1 MAAMCSSKSVH
12 EIHREGVCFQ
22 IGKLGKKARK
32 FAKKNLQTVEKKNMK
47 QKPFLKRKFAK
58 KSMLLTFVV
67 LVWRKMTLDQ
77 SQELKPLVITKSLVA
92 KDEDVDLGSGMSRVS
107 IFFGTQTEPLKG
119 LLRKMTLDQSQELKP
134 LVITKSLVA
143 KDEDVDLGS
152 GMSRVSIFFGTQ
164 TEPLKGLLS
173 IFTLYVLSYVARS
186 KRIKIIVASG
196 INLCVFIILV
206 LAAFVCWRYRFKQN
220 GRCMAN
226 S

>member
-1 MAAMCSSKSVH
+1 MFFFSEKSLRRSAMAAMCSSKSVH

-58 KSMLLTFVV
+58 SKFLLRYHSDYHWKVNGVLRQLRKLGSCLESMLLTFVV

-119 LLRKMTLDQSQELKP
+119 LLRYSLWLK
-134 LVITKSLVA
+134 
-143 KDEDVDLGS
+143 D
-152 GMSRVSIFFGTQ
+152 
-164 TEPLKGLLS
+164 
-173 IFTLYVLSYVARS
+173 
-186 KRIKIIVASG
+186 
-196 INLCVFIILV
+196 
-206 LAAFVCWRYRFKQN
+206 
-220 GRCMAN
+220 
-226 S
+226 